1 MITRHQI
8 RNAMLDAFERV
19 CENTQEYYRL
29 NQAPEAKLYEL
40 ENKLVVWLRSIG
52 IEV

>member
-8 RNAMLDAFERV
+8 RNAMIYAFTQIA
-19 CENTQEYYRL
+19 ENTHEYCRL
-29 NQAPEAKLYEL
+29 SQAPEAKLYEL
-40 ENKLVVWLRSIG
+40 ENKLVDWLRSIG

>member
-8 RNAMLDAFERV
+8 RTAMVDAFEQIA
-19 CENTQEYYRL
+19 ENTQEYYRL
-29 NQAPEAKLYEL
+29 NSAHEAKLYEL
-40 ENKLVVWLRSIG
+40 ENKLVDWLRSIG